1 MQKLMSL
8 FKAESR
14 WQLAVIFIVFAVTGS
29 IAVIVAGPV
38 LDFFMINT
46 EGLSPWIFWP
56 LRILIIFPIYQFL
69 LIIIGTLAGQFSY
82 FWEFEKK
89 FLRRLGIHLS

>member
-1 MQKLMSL
+1 MQKLMNL

>member
-1 MQKLMSL
+1 MQKLMIL

-14 WQLAVIFIVFAVTGS
+14 WQLVVIFGVFAVTGS
-29 IAVIVAGPV
+29 AAIIVAGPV
-38 LDFFMINT
+38 LNFFMINT
-46 EGLSPWIFWP
+46 ESLSPWIFWP
-56 LRILIIFPIYQFL
+56 LRVLIIFPIYQLL

-89 FLRRLGIHLS
+89 FLRRFGIHLS

>member
-89 FLRRLGIHLS
+89 FLRWLGIHLS